1 MCACVC
7 VLPTLSFAWLSLWL
21 RCCRCQRCC
30 CWCCCCFCVLMF
42 LLLLIFYDWRSFVGC
57 WRCCPVSA
65 SPFHTQFVYIAC
77 YICGAMPVSLLQF
90 DNHCEVELSWAA
102 TRHGVAIRSYINVCC
117 CCCCLIILYAHHL
130 AILHSCCCFCCCCWR
145 AFNTFLFY
153 AVDSLIYYTHT
164 HAKLINMRLLLLPYC
179 SFVHL
184 SSHHTHTATKSATTT
199 NTNAIMK
206 L

>member
-1 MCACVC
+1 
-7 VLPTLSFAWLSLWL
+7 
-21 RCCRCQRCC
+21 
-30 CWCCCCFCVLMF
+30 MF

-117 CCCCLIILYAHHL
+117 CCCCLITLYAHHL
-130 AILHSCCCFCCCCWR
+130 AILHSCCCCFCCCWR

-153 AVDSLIYYTHT
+153 AVDSLIYYTHMQNS
-164 HAKLINMRLLLLPYC
+164 LICVCCCCLIVVLYT
-179 SFVHL
+179 FQVTT
-184 SSHHTHTATKSATTT
+184 HTHSNKISNNNKYKCHNEAIKANETSKRFNKLDVASSSSSSTSLRFFFRSA
-199 NTNAIMK
+199 
-206 L
+206 LV